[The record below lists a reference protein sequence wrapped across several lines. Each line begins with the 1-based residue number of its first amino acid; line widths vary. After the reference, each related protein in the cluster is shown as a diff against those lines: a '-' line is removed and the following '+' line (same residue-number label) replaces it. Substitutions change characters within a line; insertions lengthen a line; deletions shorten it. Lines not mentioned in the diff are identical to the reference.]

1 MLTTS
6 EWPLARLWDDLLR
19 IEQIGRATDLPNRQ
33 LQIFL
38 DRVAHLATPHDSHLL
53 DESFAGLLDPAE
65 VRIASSLE
73 EVRHVVEEFLKKH
86 PDHKTAKRVQ
96 RELEQFGAR
105 PQTAGQP
112 GEGEPNDGR

>member
-19 IEQIGRATDLPNRQ
+19 VEQIGRATDLPNRH

-38 DRVAHLATPHDSHLL
+38 DRIAHLATPHDSHLL

-73 EVRHVVEEFLKKH
+73 EVQHVVEEVLKKH
-86 PDHKTAKRVQ
+86 PDHKTANTVHRAH
-96 RELEQFGAR
+96 EQFGAP
-105 PQTAGQP
+105 PQTGRLRGGQA
-112 GEGEPNDGR
+112 E